1 MDDGAT
7 PIPSHPHLSA
17 LMCSYRDDMLYW
29 DMRNPANTVAMTT
42 QPEDNCFTAYSI
54 TPPTT
59 LVPQKYVACLLLSI
73 TGVSGF
79 SSQLGFFI
87 THHHDLTSFESV
99 SFPPHQK

>member
-59 LVPQKYVACLLLSI
+59 LVPQKYVVCLLLSI

-87 THHHDLTSFESV
+87 THHHDLTSFESA